1 MIILFN
7 NPKTIHF
14 YKLKILFFFI
24 FYSNI
29 IYGQWEHFGS
39 YDTTK
44 YHWLH
49 PELNVIQYWNLK
61 SLQHFY
67 SKWLSSEPQKISI
80 VWMGDSHI
88 QPDVLPEV
96 VRKRLQEK
104 FGDAGRGMMFP
115 LSTGKTYSSLQYKSE
130 HYGPWS
136 CSRSIEAY
144 PKFTLGV
151 SGATCKTQLPGSSF
165 TLSFY
170 KPVPEHYTL
179 LKVFCKKSKE
189 MFDFSIKVGNH
200 TQIIKIMETDT
211 LLPYILVKIP
221 PIPKSITLK
230 VIKSRPEQKDFE
242 FYGMSLESEIQKG
255 VVVHTCGIGG
265 AQMSAPLYQKKFTEH
280 LPELEPD
287 LVILDYGGNDFYYF
301 NSIRPDLE
309 SDIIKIIEQIRTVCP
324 KTSILLTSTQ
334 DLMKRGVS
342 VSAGKKYRDLIQKIA
357 KEQNCG
363 FYDWY
368 YISGGPGAMTKWVK
382 AGLAQPD
389 YVHLFIGGYQIKG
402 EMFYEALVRTA
413 EAYQNAFDSL
423 TTSLEGYKYIQNP
436 IAHNP
441 YPFHNSHN
449 THSKSFYHIV
459 KSGETLSHI
468 AVKYKVSVKNIM
480 LWNNMKST
488 LIKVGQKILIYK

>member
-1 MIILFN
+1 MMKFHFCYLKNPRIL
-7 NPKTIHF
+7 K
-14 YKLKILFFFI
+14 YCLLYLLFFFAKST
-24 FYSNI
+24 YLHA
-29 IYGQWEHFGS
+29 QWEQFGS

-44 YHWLH
+44 YNWLH

-61 SLQHFY
+61 SLQSFY
-67 SKWLSSEPQKISI
+67 DKWFSSEPKKISI

-115 LSTGKTYSSLQYKSE
+115 LSTGRTYSSLQYKSE
-130 HYGPWS
+130 HYGPWA

-144 PKFTLGV
+144 PKFALGV

-170 KPVPEHYTL
+170 KPVPSHYTM

-189 MFDFSIKVGNH
+189 MFDFSITIGTH
-200 TQIIKIMETDT
+200 TQIVKIMETDT
-211 LLPYILVKIP
+211 NLPYILLKIP

-230 VIKSRPEQKDFE
+230 VLKNRPEQKDFE
-242 FYGMSLESEIQKG
+242 FYGMSLESENPG

-301 NSIRPDLE
+301 NTVRPDLE
-309 SDIIKIIEQIRTVCP
+309 SDIIKIIHQIRTVAP
-324 KTSILLTSTQ
+324 NASILLTSTQ

-342 VSAGKKYRDLIQKIA
+342 VSAGKIYRDLIQKIA
-357 KEQNCG
+357 KEQDCG

-402 EMFYEALVRTA
+402 EMIYEALSRTA
-413 EAYQNAFDSL
+413 EAYKYAYDSL
-423 TTSLEGYKYIQNP
+423 TTSLEGYQYIQNTP
-436 IAHNP
+436 IYTTN
-441 YPFHNSHN
+441 N
-449 THSKSFYHIV
+449 TQNTTHKQTIYHVV

-468 AVKYKVSVKNIM
+468 ALKYKVSVKNIM
-480 LWNNMKST
+480 VWNNMKST
-488 LIKVGQKILIYK
+488 LIRVGQKVVIYK

>member
-1 MIILFN
+1 M
-7 NPKTIHF
+7 KIHF
-14 YKLKILFFFI
+14 STYLLFSCIFI
-24 FYSNI
+24 NHL
-29 IYGQWEHFGS
+29 YGQWEHLGT

-44 YHWLH
+44 YNWLH
-49 PELNVIQYWNLK
+49 PELNVIQYWNRN
-61 SLQHFY
+61 SLQNFY
-67 SKWLSSEPQKISI
+67 DKWHSQEPQKISI

-115 LSTGKTYSSLQYKSE
+115 LSTGRTYSSLQYKSE
-130 HYGPWS
+130 HYGPWA

-170 KPVPEHYTL
+170 KPVPNHYTI

-189 MFDFSIKVGNH
+189 MFDFSITVGSN

-211 LLPYILVKIP
+211 NLPYILVKIP

-230 VIKSRPEQKDFE
+230 VLKNRPEQKDFE
-242 FYGMSLESEIQKG
+242 FYGMSLESENPG

-265 AQMSAPLYQKKFTEH
+265 AQMSAPLYQKKFTEQ
-280 LPELEPD
+280 LPKLDPD
-287 LVILDYGGNDFYYF
+287 LIILDYGGNDFYYF

-309 SDIIKIIEQIRTVCP
+309 SDIIKIIQQIREVSP

-334 DLMKRGVS
+334 DLMKHGAS

-357 KEQNCG
+357 KEHNCG

-389 YVHLFIGGYQIKG
+389 YVHLFIGGYQVKG
-402 EMFYEALVRTA
+402 EMFYEALMRTY
-413 EAYQNAFDSL
+413 EAYKSSMDSL
-423 TTSLEGYKYIQNP
+423 VTSLEGYQFITQN
-436 IAHNP
+436 NVNQS
-441 YPFHNSHN
+441 YNN
-449 THSKSFYHIV
+449 TQNKNMNTFANKKSTYHIV

-468 AVKYKVSVKNIM
+468 AVKYKVRVNDIM
-480 LWNNMKST
+480 KWNNLKST
-488 LIKVGQKILIYK
+488 LIRVGQKLVIYQ